1 MVKDLRRMTASAVG
15 NPTDVLASAVCALLD
30 RMILLLHLLPS

>member
-1 MVKDLRRMTASAVG
+1 MVKDLRRISASAVG
-15 NPTDVLASAVCALLD
+15 NPTDVPASAACALLD